1 MKQKSRINGTEY
13 IFLESLPVLGKES
26 LLILC
31 ADNCGNRAL
40 CPEELW
46 HNGEVCENQVFSI
59 NTHSSAQQ
67 KIEFFLSLFR
77 GRENVYARRY
87 FSVKTGKSG
96 YTPVCK
102 NEWQHGLCDKKEYRC
117 PDCPNREFLPLAI
130 ETVKAHLMGRDPLC
144 RDVIAIYPML
154 EDNTTYLLAADFDE
168 ASWQADVSAS
178 CKCCNEYGLTPA
190 VERSRS
196 GNGAHVWF
204 FFSEPVPAADGKQSA
219 DQNDGSPP

>member
-13 IFLESLPVLGKES
+13 TFLESLPVLEKES

-31 ADNCGNRAL
+31 VDNCGNRAL

-102 NEWQHGLCDKKEYRC
+102 NEWQHGHVIKRNTGARIAPIGNFC
-117 PDCPNREFLPLAI
+117 PWPP
-130 ETVKAHLMGRDPLC
+130 
-144 RDVIAIYPML
+144 
-154 EDNTTYLLAADFDE
+154 
-168 ASWQADVSAS
+168 
-178 CKCCNEYGLTPA
+178 
-190 VERSRS
+190 
-196 GNGAHVWF
+196 
-204 FFSEPVPAADGKQSA
+204 KQSR
-219 DQNDGSPP
+219 PI

>member
-13 IFLESLPVLGKES
+13 TFLESLPVLGKES

-40 CPEELW
+40 CPEGLW

-96 YTPVCK
+96 YTPDRKSV
-102 NEWQHGLCDKKEYRC
+102 
-117 PDCPNREFLPLAI
+117 
-130 ETVKAHLMGRDPLC
+130 V
-144 RDVIAIYPML
+144 
-154 EDNTTYLLAADFDE
+154 
-168 ASWQADVSAS
+168 
-178 CKCCNEYGLTPA
+178 
-190 VERSRS
+190 
-196 GNGAHVWF
+196 
-204 FFSEPVPAADGKQSA
+204 
-219 DQNDGSPP
+219 

>member
-13 IFLESLPVLGKES
+13 TFLESLPVLGKES

-102 NEWQHGLCDKKEYRC
+102 TNGSTVYVIKRNTGARIAPIGNFC
-117 PDCPNREFLPLAI
+117 PWPP
-130 ETVKAHLMGRDPLC
+130 
-144 RDVIAIYPML
+144 
-154 EDNTTYLLAADFDE
+154 
-168 ASWQADVSAS
+168 
-178 CKCCNEYGLTPA
+178 
-190 VERSRS
+190 
-196 GNGAHVWF
+196 
-204 FFSEPVPAADGKQSA
+204 KQSR
-219 DQNDGSPP
+219 PI

>member
-13 IFLESLPVLGKES
+13 TFLESLPVLEKES

-31 ADNCGNRAL
+31 VDNCGNRAL

-96 YTPVCK
+96 YTQCAKTNGSTVYVIKRNTGARIAPIG
-102 NEWQHGLCDKKEYRC
+102 NFC
-117 PDCPNREFLPLAI
+117 PWPP
-130 ETVKAHLMGRDPLC
+130 
-144 RDVIAIYPML
+144 
-154 EDNTTYLLAADFDE
+154 
-168 ASWQADVSAS
+168 
-178 CKCCNEYGLTPA
+178 
-190 VERSRS
+190 
-196 GNGAHVWF
+196 
-204 FFSEPVPAADGKQSA
+204 KQSR
-219 DQNDGSPP
+219 PI